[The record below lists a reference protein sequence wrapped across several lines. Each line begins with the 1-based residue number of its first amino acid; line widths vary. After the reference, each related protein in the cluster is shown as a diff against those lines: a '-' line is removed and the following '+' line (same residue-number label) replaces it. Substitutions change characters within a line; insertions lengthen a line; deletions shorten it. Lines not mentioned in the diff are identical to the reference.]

1 MADKERLLAEFMAW
15 AVEVGGPDARHMNPQ
30 SGTQMQTFL
39 FGGTPHQKAGKDPC
53 PKERVIKLEL
63 TPEEVAELE
72 EWEAARDAHADGHA
86 REAQELARTN
96 ALSTMQEEN
105 QAAASGA
112 ASIATLTGGTQTS
125 QGATT
130 AKNTAAAA
138 ALEPWSPLP
147 LELSACKVPELKLL
161 LKARGLKVSG
171 TKAVLIARLEECR
184 SSGDSPP
191 PSLAGAATAVPPSPE
206 VPVVAAPRVAPA
218 PPPVA
223 EWQDVYS
230 DMSVEDL
237 RDAAC
242 GRILPGRDPSLTRD
256 GLLRLL
262 RNDDA
267 YARGLLAGRVLP
279 DWVSPAPRRPAQVAT
294 ASSSSGTTPGALLL
308 PNGQPPVTP
317 PVSSTTVTSAAS
329 SAASAAPRPVPT
341 SKLGGRSAA
350 AAAKAAGAAAGAEAR
365 EKALAAHALNDA
377 ANTAK
382 WANVVGRRG
391 GKRYREVTIRSL
403 GLKPTKYTAAG
414 LPATSMD
421 VLRDLAGPLA
431 IDGQGLD
438 PNQHGKAYEYF
449 GGGEAGLRACSALDA
464 LCRMGSIDTMLSSF
478 ILPLQKLADHNSRV
492 HCSLNFNT
500 ETGRLSSRRPNLQ
513 NQPALEKDQ
522 YKIRDAFT
530 CEPGNMLIVA
540 DYGQLELR
548 LMAHMTNCKSMID
561 AFKSGGCF
569 HSRTAVGMYPHVQA
583 AVDSGEVLLEWDY
596 SKGQPKVPLVKDQFG
611 SERRKAKTLNFSI
624 AYGKTPHGLSKDWG
638 ISVEEADAQLQLWYA
653 DRPEVK
659 AWQKKT
665 IRDAR
670 RTGATRTLCGR
681 YRTLNDITS
690 RQRGKRGHAERAA
703 INTPIQGGAADIVML
718 AMVKINKSPLLQKLG
733 YQLLLQIHDEVILE
747 GPEEHVEEALAEV
760 RRCMEQPWD
769 ESGIGLSSLQVSLD
783 VDGKYEKTWYKAK

>member
-1 MADKERLLAEFMAW
+1 M
-15 AVEVGGPDARHMNPQ
+15 
-30 SGTQMQTFL
+30 
-39 FGGTPHQKAGKDPC
+39 
-53 PKERVIKLEL
+53 
-63 TPEEVAELE
+63 
-72 EWEAARDAHADGHA
+72 
-86 REAQELARTN
+86 
-96 ALSTMQEEN
+96 
-105 QAAASGA
+105 
-112 ASIATLTGGTQTS
+112 
-125 QGATT
+125 
-130 AKNTAAAA
+130 
-138 ALEPWSPLP
+138 
-147 LELSACKVPELKLL
+147 
-161 LKARGLKVSG
+161 
-171 TKAVLIARLEECR
+171 
-184 SSGDSPP
+184 
-191 PSLAGAATAVPPSPE
+191 
-206 VPVVAAPRVAPA
+206 
-218 PPPVA
+218 
-223 EWQDVYS
+223 
-230 DMSVEDL
+230 
-237 RDAAC
+237 
-242 GRILPGRDPSLTRD
+242 
-256 GLLRLL
+256 
-262 RNDDA
+262 
-267 YARGLLAGRVLP
+267 
-279 DWVSPAPRRPAQVAT
+279 
-294 ASSSSGTTPGALLL
+294 
-308 PNGQPPVTP
+308 
-317 PVSSTTVTSAAS
+317 
-329 SAASAAPRPVPT
+329 PT

-449 GGGEAGLRACSALDA
+449 GGGKAGLRACSALDA

-659 AWQKKT
+659 AWQEKT

-690 RQRGKRGHAERAA
+690 PQRGKRGHAERAA